1 MKNVNT
7 QKREKSAG
15 LLQRTDW
22 RWLVSLQLV
31 QEAADNLT
39 SLQWRLYQERAERG
53 RGAVPSGRHLHQSGW
68 LLEVQQVV
76 VAVVDGSRFGA
87 RLQVGHR
94 QVVPIGASLRIVRR
108 IDGVPHASLVPLI
121 ARAIGS
127 WSSHFV
133 TSFGGSANELYVV
146 IQPNLLRDV
155 KNAYRAIL
163 RRFGDNSQALS
174 GARS

>member
-1 MKNVNT
+1 MKNRYIQERST
-7 QKREKSAG
+7 G
-15 LLQRTDW
+15 PLQRTEW

-39 SLQWRLYQERAERG
+39 SLRWRLYQEWAERG
-53 RGAVPSGRHLHQSGW
+53 RGAVPRGRHLYQSSW
-68 LLEVQQVV
+68 LLEVQQIV
-76 VAVVDGSRFGA
+76 VAVIDGSRFGA

-108 IDGVPHASLVPLI
+108 VDGVPHASLVPLI
-121 ARAIGS
+121 ARAIGP

-133 TSFGGSANELYVV
+133 TSFGGSVNRLCIVRE
-146 IQPNLLRDV
+146 PNLMRDI

-163 RRFGDNSQALS
+163 RRFGDNNQALS
-174 GARS
+174 GAKS